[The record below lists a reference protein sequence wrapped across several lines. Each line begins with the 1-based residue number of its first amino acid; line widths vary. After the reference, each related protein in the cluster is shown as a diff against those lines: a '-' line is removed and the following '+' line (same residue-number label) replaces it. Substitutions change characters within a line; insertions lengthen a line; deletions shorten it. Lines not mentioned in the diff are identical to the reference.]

1 MPSLTEM
8 RANPPKSRLE
18 QSFEV
23 VLDAELVRRVAD
35 LAITIQTL
43 GGSRR
48 QADRTKARQAADELE
63 GLGPALEA
71 ASGTLVLR
79 ANLTSGEWRNFVDE
93 HPPRI
98 EGETGHDRDQRRT
111 FGLVNA
117 DALIDHLGRFAHTW
131 DGEPLATDDFDTLL
145 RDNIAPGDLAEMA
158 TKVTLMYES
167 SPDFAQWRSVLSTS
181 QPRLHDSAE
190 PETSGSPRSDST
202 GGSPEVSSE
211 GSTETATP
219 AP

>member
-1 MPSLTEM
+1 MPTLAEM

-18 QSFEV
+18 QSFDV
-23 VLDAELVRRVAD
+23 VLDAVLVRRVAD
-35 LAITIQTL
+35 LAATVQTM
-43 GGSRR
+43 GSSRR
-48 QADRTKARQAADELE
+48 QTDRTKARQAADELE

-117 DALIDHLGRFAHTW
+117 DALIDGLGRFAHAW
-131 DGEPLATDDFDTLL
+131 DGEPLADGDFDKLL

-167 SPDFAQWRSVLSTS
+167 SPDFGQWRSVLLSG
-181 QPRLHDSAE
+181 QPKPHDSAE

-211 GSTETATP
+211 GSTVTATP